1 MQTELHVDDSAIQNW
16 DIFYGTLL
24 MYTDIKDLF
33 LNFKLFGY
41 IFLTNQREN
50 LGPVRAPNVS
60 RAKPNSN

>member
-33 LNFKLFGY
+33 LNFKLFAH
-41 IFLTNQREN
+41 IAP
-50 LGPVRAPNVS
+50 LGTYFSPT
-60 RAKPNSN
+60 KEKI